1 MEGQERRK
9 DAMGSTGGVAAATA
23 GGSVTQPVFDTGRL
37 DYSSPPS
44 LSDTLMTQL
53 NADVSDPALKTANIG
68 PNQIGIAAVAGEE
81 GGSGSDL

>member
-1 MEGQERRK
+1 
-9 DAMGSTGGVAAATA
+9 
-23 GGSVTQPVFDTGRL
+23 
-37 DYSSPPS
+37 
-44 LSDTLMTQL
+44 MTQL